1 MEINY
6 HSKIKLH
13 PFEIRK
19 EKKFFIIEDQTTE
32 EFYEMPEICVVAM
45 HKISEGFGLEDIER
59 ELKAEYPQEDVNIIE
74 FVEQLLE
81 LELVEEVDG
90 EKIETGFRKNEKE
103 KLAWVSPKFANLFF
117 NKTAIIGYCIL
128 FLLNILLFILKP
140 QLFPR
145 YKDVFVFD
153 YMFQNIIL
161 WFVLGGFLILVHEL
175 GHILAIRAHGLPTKL
190 EVGHRL
196 FLLVLETDLSLGWK
210 LPSKNRILL
219 YLAGLGFDQ
228 VILFVA
234 LLTPLLFPEAPEIFI
249 SVMAFVVFHVVVRFI
264 YQCCVYLKTDLYYVL
279 ENVTGCHNLM
289 ENAKGFIFN
298 RKKEVTVFEG
308 EKRIIYMFSV
318 FYIIGLLM
326 TVLLF
331 FFYYFPQVVYTLL
344 KVTPGLK
351 SPINSVE
358 FLDSVFVIIQ
368 VVIVL
373 GLLIYSW
380 SKKYSRKSQ
389 KQTEWTE
396 SI

>member
-19 EKKFFIIEDQTTE
+19 EKKFYIIEDQTTE
-32 EFYEMPEICVVAM
+32 EFYEMPEICVAAI

-59 ELKAEYPQEDVNIIE
+59 KLKAEYPQEDVNIIE

-90 EKIETGFRKNEKE
+90 EKIGTGLRKKEKE
-103 KLAWVSPKFANLFF
+103 KLAWVSQKFANLFF
-117 NKTAIIGYCIL
+117 NKAAIIGYCIL

-161 WFVLGGFLILVHEL
+161 WFVLGGILILIHEF

-210 LPSKNRILL
+210 LPSKNRIQL

-249 SVMAFVVFHVVVRFI
+249 SVMAFIVFHVVIRFI

-289 ENAKGFIFN
+289 ENTKGFIFN

-358 FLDSVFVIIQ
+358 FLDSVFVIFQ

-373 GLLIYSW
+373 GLLFYSW